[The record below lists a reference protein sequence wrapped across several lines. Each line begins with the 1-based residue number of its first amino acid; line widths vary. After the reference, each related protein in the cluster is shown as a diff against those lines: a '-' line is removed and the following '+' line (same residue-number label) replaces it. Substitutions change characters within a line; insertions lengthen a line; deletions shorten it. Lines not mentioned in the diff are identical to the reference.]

1 MLAISTDDL
10 SGAQSIADNIGIG
23 FPILYDPEA
32 DVVRE
37 YGVHNPP
44 DGGRAKP
51 ATFII
56 DRDGI
61 IQWKY
66 VGSGIGDRPSMQ
78 RILEQLALLN

>member
-1 MLAISTDDL
+1 MAISTDDL
-10 SGAQSIADNIGIG
+10 SGAQSIAENIGIG

-32 DVVRE
+32 EVVKE
-37 YGVHNPP
+37 YGVHNPA
-44 DGGRAKP
+44 DGGRSKP

-56 DRDGI
+56 DSDGI

-78 RILEQLALLN
+78 RILGQLERLN